1 MLDFGH
7 LPKPQNG
14 TVDYFPGFCDI
25 DGGQWEV
32 WNKPKNCMFIRILC
46 IGGGGGG
53 SSGFPSATT
62 NARGGGGGGSCSSI
76 CYITVPAVFLPDRL
90 YISSGVGGRGGASS
104 TTVSNPGSPGLTS
117 YVCIAPSNTNI
128 YRLCYSFSGNGSG
141 GGAATAIAAGSAGSA
156 GGTPALSTALQAFQG
171 HFNAYSGTA
180 GANGGAAAGAVGSNI
195 TYPTTGLLLSGGAG
209 GAGGAGFAG
218 GNITQP
224 ASQDAT
230 LTLFQTLIGGV
241 AGTVGSTIG
250 GNGSDGVELYQ
261 PLLATGGSGGGSS
274 FDGTARGGDGGDG
287 GFGCGGGGG
296 GAGGTDGGG
305 AGGNGGPGLVVI
317 HTW

>member
-1 MLDFGH
+1 MLDFSH

-14 TVDYFPGFCDI
+14 TVDYFPGFSNTA
-25 DGGQWEV
+25 GGSWEV

-53 SSGFPSATT
+53 TSGFPSATT
-62 NARGGGGGGSCSSI
+62 NARGGGGGGSAGVMSYTTI
-76 CYITVPAVFLPDRL
+76 PAVFLPDRL
-90 YISSGVGGRGGASS
+90 YVSAGVGGRGGASD
-104 TTVSNPGSPGLTS
+104 TLISNPGTAGVTS
-117 YVCIAPSNTNI
+117 YVSIAPSTSAI
-128 YRLCYSFSGNGSG
+128 YVAGYAPNGNVGNAASASAVASG
-141 GGAATAIAAGSAGSA
+141 GGSAGVSF
-156 GGTPALSTALQAFQG
+156 SNSLQAFQG
-171 HFNAYSGTA
+171 HQNGFSSNSAAGGGTFT
-180 GANGGAAAGAVGSNI
+180 GAVGGSI
-195 TYPTTGLLLSGGAG
+195 TYPTSGLLLSGGAG

-224 ASQDAT
+224 ASQSAVY
-230 LTLFQTLIGGV
+230 TLFQTLTGGA
-241 AGTVGSTIG
+241 AGTVGSPIG
-250 GNGSDGVELYQ
+250 GNGNNGIELYQ

-305 AGGNGGPGLVVI
+305 AGGNGGSGLVVI

>member
-1 MLDFGH
+1 MLDFAH

-14 TVDYFPGFCDI
+14 TVDYFPGFSTTG
-25 DGGQWEV
+25 GGQWEV

-46 IGGGGGG
+46 IGGGAGGG
-53 SSGFPSATT
+53 SGFPSATT
-62 NARGGGGGGSCSSI
+62 NARGGGGGGTSGTMSYVTI
-76 CYITVPAVFLPDRL
+76 PAVLLPDRL
-90 YISSGVGGRGGASS
+90 YVSAGVGGRGGASS
-104 TTVSNPGSPGLTS
+104 TTVGNNGTAGIKSV
-117 YVCIAPSNTNI
+117 VCIAPADVAI
-128 YRLCYSFSGNGSG
+128 YRVCNESGSNFGSG
-141 GGAATAIAAGSAGSA
+141 GTSGIAGPGGNTFSGAVVSAT
-156 GGTPALSTALQAFQG
+156 LQGFQG
-171 HFNAYSGTA
+171 HFNSFTGS
-180 GANGGAAAGAVGSNI
+180 GGATGGAVTGASGG
-195 TYPTTGLLLSGGAG
+195 TQGYPTTGILLSGGAG

-218 GNITQP
+218 GQVNAP
-224 ASQDAT
+224 ASQSAVY
-230 LTLFQTLIGGV
+230 TLFQTLTGGA
-241 AGTVGSTIG
+241 AGTVGSPTG

>member
-1 MLDFGH
+1 MLDFAH

-14 TVDYFPGFCDI
+14 TVDYFPGFSSTS
-25 DGGQWEV
+25 GGQWEV

-53 SSGFPSATT
+53 GGGFSSSTID
-62 NARGGGGGGSCSSI
+62 ARGGGGAGAAGGYS
-76 CYITVPAVFLPDRL
+76 YVTFPAVFLLDRL
-90 YISSGVGGRGGASS
+90 YVSSGVGGKGSTGSGVNGSS
-104 TTVSNPGSPGLTS
+104 AIAS
-117 YVCIAPSNTNI
+117 YVCIAPSTANI
-128 YRLCYSFSGNGSG
+128 YNICSTFGGFGGSAGSSTAG
-141 GGAATAIAAGSAGSA
+141 GGTVSSQGALTITTCLQGFQGHFTSLGGPAGSA
-156 GGTPALSTALQAFQG
+156 GGGIT
-171 HFNAYSGTA
+171 
-180 GANGGAAAGAVGSNI
+180 GAVGASVI
-195 TYPTTGLLLSGGAG
+195 YPTTGLLLSSGAG

-218 GNITQP
+218 GDIAAP
-224 ASQDAT
+224 ASQDNT
-230 LTLFQTLIGGV
+230 LTLFQTLTGGV
-241 AGTVGSTIG
+241 AGTVGSPTG
-250 GNGSDGVELYQ
+250 GNGSPGVELYQ

>member
-14 TVDYFPGFCDI
+14 TIDYFPGFSSTA
-25 DGGQWEV
+25 GGSWEV

-46 IGGGGGG
+46 LGGGGGG
-53 SSGFPSATT
+53 ASGFPSATT
-62 NARGGGGGGSCSSI
+62 NARGGGGGGSSCVLM
-76 CYITVPAVFLPDRL
+76 TVTIPAIFLPDRL
-90 YISSGVGGRGGASS
+90 YVSAGVGGRGGASS
-104 TTVSNPGSPGLTS
+104 TSISNGGTSGVTS
-117 YVCIAPSNTNI
+117 YVSIAPSAVAIYVVCHSPGGTN
-128 YRLCYSFSGNGSG
+128 
-141 GGAATAIAAGSAGSA
+141 AAAASNSA
-156 GGTPALSTALQAFQG
+156 GGIGAGGPGFTNADQLQAFQG
-171 HFNAYSGTA
+171 HINGFSATGGN
-180 GANGGAAAGAVGSNI
+180 NGGAATGAVGSNI
-195 TYPTTGLLLSGGAG
+195 NYPTASVLLSGGAG
-209 GAGGAGFAG
+209 GGGGAGFAG
-218 GNITQP
+218 GNITAPTQTVYNLLP
-224 ASQDAT
+224 T
-230 LTLFQTLIGGV
+230 LTGGV
-241 AGTVGSTIG
+241 AGSAGSTIG

-274 FDGTARGGDGGDG
+274 FDGTAKGGDGGDG

>member
-1 MLDFGH
+1 MIDFGH

-14 TVDYFPGFCDI
+14 TIDYFPGFSTTA
-25 DGGQWEV
+25 GGEWEV
-32 WNKPKNCMFIRILC
+32 WNKPRNCMFIRILC

-53 SSGFPSATT
+53 GSGFPSATT
-62 NARGGGGGGSCSSI
+62 NARGGGAGGGASGMTYLTI
-76 CYITVPAVFLPDRL
+76 PAIFIPDRL
-90 YISSGVGGRGGASS
+90 YVSAGVGGRGGASS
-104 TTVSNPGSPGLTS
+104 TTVGNSGTQGIQS
-117 YVCIAPSNTNI
+117 YVCIAPSTANIYNLCFSVRMSGDAGGGTNI
-128 YRLCYSFSGNGSG
+128 
-141 GGAATAIAAGSAGSA
+141 A
-156 GGTPALSTALQAFQG
+156 GGSPFNAISGPTVSTCNQAFQG
-171 HFNAYSGTA
+171 HFNSFASHAGRDGGTA
-180 GANGGAAAGAVGSNI
+180 AGSTPTGVI
-195 TYPTTGLLLSGGAG
+195 YPATGLLLSGGGG

-218 GNITQP
+218 GDITAP
-224 ASQDAT
+224 ASQT
-230 LTLFQTLIGGV
+230 SVYELFQTLTGGA
-241 AGTVGSTIG
+241 AGTVGSTVG

>member
-1 MLDFGH
+1 MLDFAH

-14 TVDYFPGFCDI
+14 TVDYFPGFSTT
-25 DGGQWEV
+25 DGGSWEV
-32 WNKPKNCMFIRILC
+32 WNKPKNCMFIRILT
-46 IGGGGGG
+46 IAGGGGG

-62 NARGGGGGGSCSSI
+62 NARGGGGGGSSSGYVYATI
-76 CYITVPAVFLPDRL
+76 PAVFLPDRL
-90 YISSGVGGRGGASS
+90 YVSSGIGGRGGASDTS
-104 TTVSNPGSPGLTS
+104 ISNPGSNGVKS
-117 YVCIAPSNTNI
+117 MVCIAPADFAI
-128 YRLCYSFSGNGSG
+128 YRICYAFQGNGAT
-141 GGAATAIAAGSAGSA
+141 AATSSAAGSL
-156 GGTPALSTALQAFQG
+156 GGASSNSLTASLQGFEG
-171 HFNAYSGTA
+171 HFNFLNGTA
-180 GANGGAAAGAVGSNI
+180 GANGGAPTGVAGGDRNF
-195 TYPTTGLLLSGGAG
+195 PTTGTLLTGGAG

-218 GNITQP
+218 GNNQAP
-224 ASQDAT
+224 GSQSAVY
-230 LTLFQTLIGGV
+230 TLFQTLAGGA
-241 AGTVGSTIG
+241 AGSAGSTIG

>member
-14 TVDYFPGFCDI
+14 TVDYFPGFSTSN
-25 DGGQWEV
+25 GGEWEV

-46 IGGGGGG
+46 IGGGSGGA
-53 SSGFPSATT
+53 SGFPSATT
-62 NARGGGGGGSCSSI
+62 NARGGGGGGAASQLTYVTI
-76 CYITVPAVFLPDRL
+76 PAIFIPDRL
-90 YISSGVGGRGGASS
+90 YVSSGVGGTGGASS
-104 TTVSNPGSPGLTS
+104 TSVSNAGASGIRS
-117 YVCIAPSNTNI
+117 YVSIAPSTSAI
-128 YRLCYSFSGNGSG
+128 YLLTSIPNSLLG
-141 GGAATAIAAGSAGSA
+141 GGAASASASGAGGNA
-156 GGTPALSTALQAFQG
+156 GGTPAVSSVLQAFQG
-171 HFNAYSGTA
+171 HFFGLGGDAGLAGGTFT
-180 GANGGAAAGAVGSNI
+180 GAVGGARS
-195 TYPTTGLLLSGGAG
+195 YPTTGLLLSGGAG
-209 GAGGAGFAG
+209 GGGGAGFAG

-224 ASQDAT
+224 ASQSAVY
-230 LTLFQTLIGGV
+230 TLFQTLTGGV
-241 AGTVGSTIG
+241 AGDAGSTIG
-250 GNGSDGVELYQ
+250 GNGTPGVELYQ